1 MMDDWSK
8 QMMFNITSEVK
19 LNMNVVVRLDS
30 VLRGFDPLVVDDIM
44 GGNVDV
50 LDEVLSDLLHTQL
63 LDSYKIQ
70 I

>member
-1 MMDDWSK
+1 
-8 QMMFNITSEVK
+8 
-19 LNMNVVVRLDS
+19 LDS

>member
-1 MMDDWSK
+1 MDDWSK